1 MRLSRDGLNLT
12 QIAHKVVTVLQLPE
26 HQMALITSGSA
37 AQVEGGLAQLKYNKD
52 GKKGWWPLA
61 AVVPIEE
68 TLSRAAAA
76 VGLSGDAQKAE
87 L

>member
-1 MRLSRDGLNLT
+1 
-12 QIAHKVVTVLQLPE
+12 
-26 HQMALITSGSA
+26 MALITSGSA

-68 TLSRAAAA
+68 TLSHIYGSILLRLECTYISQVSPVFA
-76 VGLSGDAQKAE
+76 
-87 L
+87 